1 MSTPHRENGMETT
14 GMKRCLYENDAR
26 EGCLVGMLWK
36 GKRRRNRATRCTTSM
51 GRIPFRRF
59 ASSAK

>member
-26 EGCLVGMLWK
+26 EGCLVGMLW
-36 GKRRRNRATRCTTSM
+36 RRGNVDETERHAV
-51 GRIPFRRF
+51 
-59 ASSAK
+59 